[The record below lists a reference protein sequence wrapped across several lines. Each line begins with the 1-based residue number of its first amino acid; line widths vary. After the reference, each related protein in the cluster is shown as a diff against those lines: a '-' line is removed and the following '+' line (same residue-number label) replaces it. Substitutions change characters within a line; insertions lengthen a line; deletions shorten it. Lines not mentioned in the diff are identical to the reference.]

1 VIEGSRSRRSR
12 FVQPDPDLRAA
23 LRAAP
28 KVELHLHL
36 DGAMAIPWL
45 LERVR
50 RRDAGVTT
58 PEALRARLAFRTFG
72 DFIERWV
79 WKCGFL
85 DRYEDFE
92 SLAESVLTDLAAQG
106 VVHVEPSISPGD
118 YEKAHGLEATGVVE
132 AVLRGMERATRAHG
146 ITCGL
151 VVDLIRNHGPATAAR
166 RLEEITPYRDQGVVA
181 VGLGGSEV
189 EYPPGPFAEVY
200 AEAGRRGFH
209 RTAHAG
215 EVAGASSVQEALD
228 TLGVERIDHGIR
240 AVEDA
245 ALVARLVREA
255 VPLAVCPTSNVRT
268 GAVSDYG
275 AHPLRRLYDT
285 GVRVTVN
292 SDDPTFFGVS
302 VLDELELCLTTLG
315 FAPRE
320 LAVLAEHAAGAAFLE
335 GAARERLQARVR
347 SGWTALAGAARS
359 SIGSRTAT

>member
-1 VIEGSRSRRSR
+1 LAPTSDADV
-12 FVQPDPDLRAA
+12 RAA

-36 DGAMAIPWL
+36 DGAMAVPWL

-50 RRDAGVTT
+50 RRPAAGMATL
-58 PEALRARLAFRTFG
+58 EALREHLAFRTF
-72 DFIERWV
+72 DEFIERWV

-118 YEKAHGLEATGVVE
+118 YDKAHGLEATGVVE
-132 AVLRGMERATRAHG
+132 AVLSGMERATRASG
-146 ITCGL
+146 IMCGL

-166 RLEEITPYRDQGVVA
+166 RLEEITPYRGQGVVA

-189 EYPPGPFAEVY
+189 EHPPGPFAEVY
-200 AEAGRRGFH
+200 AEAARRGFH

-215 EVAGASSVQEALD
+215 EVAGPASVRESLD
-228 TLGVERIDHGIR
+228 RLGVERVDHGIR
-240 AVEDA
+240 AAEDPT
-245 ALVARLVREA
+245 LVARLAREK

-268 GAVSDYG
+268 GAVPSL
-275 AHPLRRLYDT
+275 AQHPLRRLYDA

-292 SDDPTFFGVS
+292 SDDPTFFGAS
-302 VLDELELCLTTLG
+302 VLDEFELCLTTLG

-335 GAARERLQARVR
+335 DAARERLRARVR
-347 SGWTALAGAARS
+347 SGWARLAGW
-359 SIGSRTAT
+359 G

>member
-1 VIEGSRSRRSR
+1 M
-12 FVQPDPDLRAA
+12 QPDPDLRAA

-72 DFIERWV
+72 EFIERWV

-92 SLAESVLTDLAAQG
+92 SLAESTLSDLAAQG

-118 YEKAHGLEATGVVE
+118 YERAHRLAATGVVE
-132 AVLRGMERATRAHG
+132 AVLRGAERATRAHG
-146 ITCGL
+146 ITWGL
-151 VVDLIRNHGPATAAR
+151 VVDLIRDHGPATAAR
-166 RLEEITPYRDQGVVA
+166 WLEEITPYRGQGVVA
-181 VGLGGSEV
+181 VGLGGREG

-200 AEAGRRGFH
+200 AEAARRGFH

-215 EVAGASSVQEALD
+215 EVAGPASVREALD
-228 TLGVERIDHGIR
+228 RLGVERVDHGIR
-240 AVEDA
+240 AIEDPV
-245 ALVARLVREA
+245 LVGRLARDG

-268 GAVSDYG
+268 GAVPSLVQ
-275 AHPLRRLYDT
+275 HPLRRLYDA

-292 SDDPTFFGVS
+292 SDDPTFFGAS
-302 VLDELELCLTTLG
+302 ILDELELCHTAFG
-315 FAPRE
+315 FTPRE
-320 LAVLAEHAAGAAFLE
+320 LGVMAEHAAGAAFLDA
-335 GAARERLQARVR
+335 AARARLEARIR
-347 SGWTALAGAARS
+347 SGWARLRE
-359 SIGSRTAT
+359 GR

>member
-1 VIEGSRSRRSR
+1 MPGVSKLR
-12 FVQPDPDLRAA
+12 PDPEISKA

-36 DGAMAIPWL
+36 DGAMALPWL

-50 RRDAGVTT
+50 RRDPAVATV
-58 PEALRARLAFRTFG
+58 EALRARLAFRTFG
-72 DFIERWV
+72 EFIDRWV

-132 AVLRGMERATRAHG
+132 AVLRGAERAARAHG

-151 VVDLIRNHGPATAAR
+151 VVDLTGNHGPRTAAR
-166 RLEEITPYRDQGVVA
+166 RLDEITPYRGQGVVA
-181 VGLGGSEV
+181 VGLGGSEG

-200 AEAGRRGFH
+200 REAARRGFH

-215 EVAGASSVQEALD
+215 EVAGPASVREALD
-228 TLGVERIDHGIR
+228 SLGVERVDHGIR
-240 AVEDA
+240 AIEDPS
-245 ALVARLVREA
+245 LVARLARDG

-268 GAVSDYG
+268 GAVPSL
-275 AHPLRRLYDT
+275 AEHPLRRLFDA

-292 SDDPTFFGVS
+292 SDDPTFFGAS
-302 VLDELELCLTTLG
+302 VLDEYELCHTAFG
-315 FAPRE
+315 FTPRE
-320 LAVLAEHAAGAAFLE
+320 LGVLAEHAAGAAFLD
-335 GAARERLQARVR
+335 AAGRARLAARVR
-347 SGWTALAGAARS
+347 SGWSGLAGAGRGTRS
-359 SIGSRTAT
+359 GAGA